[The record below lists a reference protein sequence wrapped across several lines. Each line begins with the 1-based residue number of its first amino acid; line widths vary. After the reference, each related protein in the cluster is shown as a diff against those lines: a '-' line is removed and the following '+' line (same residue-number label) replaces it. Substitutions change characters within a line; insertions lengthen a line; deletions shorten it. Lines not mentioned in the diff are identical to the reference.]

1 MIKYVQND
9 RLSQFRV
16 TRSLVQVLLTQ
27 KSQCQ
32 CPKSDRIHSAAR
44 HRDLLGSFISKQPP
58 QKPNSSSVY
67 PRLLFSLKLVRYACE
82 RTRVL
87 LRGVSAPHDA
97 SLTNLQRC
105 LHASTHGSADS
116 APGKPASNYRAF
128 PQSSFIQTEASLQ
141 TTHAVCV
148 G

>member
-27 KSQCQ
+27 KSQFQ

-58 QKPNSSSVY
+58 QKPNS
-67 PRLLFSLKLVRYACE
+67 PRLLFPPQVAPVRVCE
-82 RTRVL
+82 NTRPPP
-87 LRGVSAPHDA
+87 RGLGSSRRVSD
-97 SLTNLQRC
+97 
-105 LHASTHGSADS
+105 
-116 APGKPASNYRAF
+116 
-128 PQSSFIQTEASLQ
+128 
-141 TTHAVCV
+141 
-148 G
+148 

>member
-9 RLSQFRV
+9 RPSRFRV

-27 KSQCQ
+27 KSQFQ

-44 HRDLLGSFISKQPP
+44 HLLGSFISKQTPP
-58 QKPNSSSVY
+58 PRNSSSVY
-67 PRLLFSLKLVRYACE
+67 PRLLFPLKLVRYACE

-97 SLTNLQRC
+97 SLTNIQRC

-141 TTHAVCV
+141 TAHAVCV